1 LELTNDAS
9 PLMLPRCFTVPNF
22 RQEGSML
29 STFEVAI
36 YSFVLVLI
44 PLAIFSLARGSPAPE
59 FGTLSKFYHAE
70 KYLNVVGNL
79 FVLALCGVALGK
91 LALHFGYIDASE
103 AHRVDLVT
111 NVPFL
116 VLLLAYLVMWV
127 RAALKIRRLGKTGA

>member
-1 LELTNDAS
+1 
-9 PLMLPRCFTVPNF
+9 
-22 RQEGSML
+22 ML

-44 PLAIFSLARGSPAPE
+44 PLVIFSLMRGSPPPA
-59 FGTLSKFYHAE
+59 FGYLSKFYHAE

-103 AHRVDLVT
+103 AGSVELAT
-111 NVPFL
+111 NVPFV
-116 VLLLAYLVMWV
+116 VLLLAYLGLWV
-127 RAALKIRRLGKTGA
+127 KAALKIRRLGKTGG